1 MMLNTL
7 EKSRRIFLYQ
17 NLTVMLTLEK
27 IMTELKVN
35 AVNEVVGGK
44 HGKTKTRTKT
54 KTKTRTRTR
63 TRKHGT
69 KYY

>member
-1 MMLNTL
+1 
-7 EKSRRIFLYQ
+7 
-17 NLTVMLTLEK
+17 MLTLEK

-35 AVNEVVGGK
+35 SVNEVVGGK

-54 KTKTRTRTR
+54 KTKTRSRTR
-63 TRKHGT
+63 TKKHGT